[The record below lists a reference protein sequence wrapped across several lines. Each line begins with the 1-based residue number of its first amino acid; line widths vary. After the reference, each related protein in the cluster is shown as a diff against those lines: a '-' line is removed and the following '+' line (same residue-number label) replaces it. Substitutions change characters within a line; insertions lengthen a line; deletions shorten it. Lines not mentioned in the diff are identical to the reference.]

1 MNGEAR
7 ANRVRERLQRRAQA
21 AKREMDGSVPPPQ
34 ASDTSELDP
43 GALIGLL
50 HARSRIAAT
59 EIASRI
65 VAGDIDAVLRGEEGG
80 RVSSPFAPAP
90 TTLT

>member
-21 AKREMDGSVPPPQ
+21 AKREMDGSAPLPQ
-34 ASDTSELDP
+34 ASDTSKLDP

-50 HARSRIAAT
+50 HALPRIAAT

-80 RVSSPFAPAP
+80 RVSLLSAPAL
-90 TTLT
+90 TTLM